1 MTYSRVETLGSIMGL
16 KLRGGEEI
24 IGRIRKGLPAGV
36 CARVIKAYKVSQ
48 DDFAHKIHV
57 NKKTNQRQAAKG
69 VFAVEI
75 SDRLLRLAD
84 VFARA
89 SEVFADKDEA
99 RVWMHEESKA
109 LGGVTPWSLLDT
121 SAGIDLVVKELGRI
135 EHGVVS

>member
-1 MTYSRVETLGSIMGL
+1 MTYSRIDTLGNILGL

-24 IGRIRKGLPAGV
+24 IRRVRDGFPAGV
-36 CARVIKAYKVSQ
+36 CKRVIKAYEVSQ
-48 DDFAHKIHV
+48 DDFAHVIHV
-57 NKKTNQRQAAKG
+57 NKKTIQRQAAKG

-89 SEVFADKDEA
+89 SEVFEDKNEA
-99 RVWMHEESKA
+99 RAWMQEESRA

-121 SAGIDLVVKELGRI
+121 SAGIDLVIRELGRI
-135 EHGVVS
+135 EHGIVS